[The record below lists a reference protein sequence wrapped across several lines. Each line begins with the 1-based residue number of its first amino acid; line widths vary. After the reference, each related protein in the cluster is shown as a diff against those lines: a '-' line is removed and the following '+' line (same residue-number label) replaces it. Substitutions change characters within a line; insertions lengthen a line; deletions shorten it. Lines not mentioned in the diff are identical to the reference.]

1 MAKRKV
7 TRKTERGNIIVNV
20 RVGGE
25 TKKPKKRRSRRPR
38 PSVGVGGIS
47 PIGRTGVEYLPPYV
61 TRAAPSQVLD
71 AVNPLRNQAIS
82 GLLEDVKTE
91 RAGLLKDIEKQT
103 ESQIIRAISKA
114 QGAEQRGALAQIGF
128 IDPTDTSQYAK
139 PLGDIATAAQPPSLT
154 QMMKPSQP
162 TIAEIDE
169 LPYKDYPEEPARQA
183 AEQKRKKLKIV
194 KKLDKNDQPP
204 EPIKEKPIEQSIQE
218 EKPVET
224 VKEAVD
230 KIERTKGVKFDQYF
244 KSGSFY
250 EEKLKPLGFPR
261 AKGDVPNWK
270 EQVISLY
277 DIAKS
282 RGMIKRGGDVSE
294 TSIEQYYGGE
304 KAKSASIFGTRAGA
318 GKQKDRPVIQVME
331 EPPSLIPVRD
341 IESEPLTEYRKKQFN
356 LGKQA

>member
-20 RVGGE
+20 KVGGE

-47 PIGRTGVEYLPPYV
+47 SVGRTGVEYLPSYFP
-61 TRAAPSQVLD
+61 RPAPSQVLD

-139 PLGDIATAAQPPSLT
+139 PLGDVATGAQPPSLT
-154 QMMKPSQP
+154 AMMKPSRP
-162 TIAEIDE
+162 KIDEIDE
-169 LPYKDYPEEPARQA
+169 LPYKDYPEEPVVQA
-183 AEQKRKKLKIV
+183 EEKKMKKLKIV

-204 EPIKEKPIEQSIQE
+204 AEIKETPIEQNINE
-218 EKPVET
+218 VEIPQT

-230 KIERTKGVKFDQYF
+230 KIERTKGKKFDPYF
-244 KSGSFY
+244 ESQDFY
-250 EEKLKPLGFPR
+250 EKYLQPRGFPS
-261 AKGDVPNWK
+261 K
-270 EQVISLY
+270 EGFVKKRDKVMISQLY
-277 DIAKS
+277 QAGLKS
-282 RGMIKRGGDVSE
+282 KERKPERGFFSKNP
-294 TSIEQYYGGE
+294 IEQYYGVKGYLSGVNIKPDE
-304 KAKSASIFGTRAGA
+304 
-318 GKQKDRPVIQVME
+318 VME
-331 EPPSLIPVRD
+331 EKPD
-341 IESEPLTEYRKKQFN
+341 IEASPILPQSIKDLFN